1 MKRMISLVVAMLMLV
16 TTALPA
22 FAVTLNS
29 GATAGTQDVITTDT
43 KANGESGVYWEVTYD
58 AQTTLPWETLVNDD
72 AALVEYSAETHL
84 RYNESLKVTVAPSVE
99 SKMVHVN
106 ASQYALNYSLKA
118 ANGADAVESTVLG
131 CVDAK
136 TGSFRVDI
144 PLSEWNSAPAGEYKD
159 VLTFTAVVEIAH

>member
-1 MKRMISLVVAMLMLV
+1 MKKMISLVVAMLMLV

-22 FAVTLNS
+22 FAVNLNS
-29 GATAGTQDVITTDT
+29 GATAGTHDVITTDT

-84 RYNESLKVTVAPSVE
+84 RYNESLKVTVAPSVQ

>member
-1 MKRMISLVVAMLMLV
+1 MKKMISLVVAMLMLV
-16 TTALPA
+16 TMALPA

-29 GATAGTQDVITTDT
+29 GATAGTHDVITTDT
-43 KANGESGVYWEVTYD
+43 KANGDSGVYWEVTYD
-58 AQTTLPWETLVNDD
+58 AQTKLPWETLVNDN

-84 RYNESLKVTVAPSVE
+84 RYNESLKVTVAPSAT
-99 SKMVHVN
+99 SKMVHSDD
-106 ASQYALNYSLKA
+106 AKYTLAYTLKA
-118 ANGADAVESTVLG
+118 ANGIDAVESTVLG

-159 VLTFTAVVEIAH
+159 VLTFTAVVETAN

>member
-1 MKRMISLVVAMLMLV
+1 MKKMISLVVAMLMLV
-16 TTALPA
+16 TMALPA

-29 GATAGTQDVITTDT
+29 GATAGTHDVITTDT
-43 KANGESGVYWEVTYD
+43 KANGDSGVYWEVTYD
-58 AQTTLPWETLVNDD
+58 AQTTLPWETLVNDN

-84 RYNESLKVTVAPSVE
+84 RYNEQLKVTVAPSVE
-99 SKMVHVN
+99 SKMVHSDD
-106 ASQYALNYSLKA
+106 AKYTLAYTLKA

-159 VLTFTAVVEIAH
+159 VLTFTAVVETAN

>member
-1 MKRMISLVVAMLMLV
+1 MKRIITLVVAMLMLV
-16 TTALPA
+16 SMALPA
-22 FAVTLNS
+22 FAVTLD
-29 GATAGTQDVITTDT
+29 GTTTAGTQDVITTDT

-84 RYNESLKVTVAPSVE
+84 RYNEQLKVTVAPSAT
-99 SKMVHVN
+99 SKMVHVD
-106 ASQYALNYSLKA
+106 ASQYALTYSLKA

-159 VLTFTAVVEIAH
+159 VLTFTAKVETV

>member
-1 MKRMISLVVAMLMLV
+1 MKKMISLVVAMLMLV

-29 GATAGTQDVITTDT
+29 GATAGTHDVITTDT
-43 KANGESGVYWEVTYD
+43 KANGDSGVYWEVTYD

-84 RYNESLKVTVAPSVE
+84 RYNESLKVTVAPSVQ